1 MLMKICRFGGTD
13 HNQGEYIQPIW
24 GQSPLMSEP
33 GPGNYYIFIHIIC
46 I

>member
-1 MLMKICRFGGTD
+1 MKICRLGGTD
-13 HNQGEYIQPIW
+13 HNMGEYIQPIW
-24 GQSPLMSEP
+24 WAQASGGPEP